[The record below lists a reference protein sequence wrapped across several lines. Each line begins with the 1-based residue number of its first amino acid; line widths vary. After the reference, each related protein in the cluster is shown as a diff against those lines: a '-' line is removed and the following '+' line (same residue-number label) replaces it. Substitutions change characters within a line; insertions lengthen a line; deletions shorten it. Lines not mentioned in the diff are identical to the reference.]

1 MRTAN
6 TILLALIGT
15 AAAFAQF
22 PDFGRVKLT
31 FEQRFR
37 YESREGVNFGRDPDL
52 FTGLARTR
60 LGVSVKAASWL
71 KLSAMAQ
78 DSRAPWYGRFA
89 PNTVRDP
96 LDLQEAYF
104 EMFGDRKTG
113 FGMTAGRMMLNY
125 GETRLIGSPQWGNLA
140 RTWDHARAYYRL
152 PRARFEVL
160 LVSPVKVRIGDFN
173 RPVLGDRIWGT
184 YNSFPDIYRKS
195 LLEVYALRHDQNR
208 PGGFTGGSSATGADK
223 LGVNTFGFRVA
234 GPFAAGT
241 KYSVEVAA
249 QTGKVGPARQ
259 RAAALAT
266 SVSRRWLAG
275 KRALDLSGEYKFASR
290 TFDQMY
296 PANHDKF
303 GHQDLFGWRNLHN
316 ARSIATC
323 GVTKNLAL
331 NFMYNSIWLA
341 SAREALY
348 NGAGRPITRSA
359 AGTAGR
365 HVGQETDLFATYKF
379 SHFQLGA
386 GYGYFFKGRFIE
398 RTTPGIR
405 PTYLYLFHTFSF

>member
-1 MRTAN
+1 MRTVNA
-6 TILLALIGT
+6 ILLVLIGPV
-15 AAAFAQF
+15 AVLAQF

-37 YESREGVNFGRDPDL
+37 YEEREGMNFGRDPDL

-60 LGVSVKAASWL
+60 LGVNVKAASWL

-78 DSRAPWYGRFA
+78 DSRAPWYGPNA

-96 LDLQEAYF
+96 VDLQEAYV

-125 GETRLIGSPQWGNLA
+125 GEARLIGSPQWGNLA
-140 RTWDHARAYYRL
+140 RTWDHARAYYRM

-160 LVSPVKVRIGDFN
+160 LVSPVKVRIGEFN
-173 RPVLGDRIWGT
+173 RPVFGDRIWGT
-184 YNSFPDIYRKS
+184 YNAFPDVYRKN
-195 LLEVYALRHDQNR
+195 LLEVYLLRHDQNR
-208 PGGFTGGSSATGADK
+208 PGGFTGGSSRTGTDK
-223 LGVNTFGFRVA
+223 LGVNTFGFRAA

-241 KYSVEVAA
+241 KYSVEAAA
-249 QTGKVGPARQ
+249 QTGKVGPAQ
-259 RAAALAT
+259 HRAGAWVASL
-266 SVSRRWLAG
+266 SRRWTAG
-275 KRALDLSGEYKFASR
+275 KRALDISGEYKFASR
-290 TFDQMY
+290 TFDQLY

-316 ARSIATC
+316 ARSLATY
-323 GVTKNLAL
+323 GVTKSLAM
-331 NFMYNSIWLA
+331 NFMYNSFWLA

-348 NGAGRPITRSA
+348 NGAGRPIARSA
-359 AGTAGR
+359 VGTAGR
-365 HVGQETDLFATYKF
+365 HVGQETDLFATYRY

-386 GYGYFFKGRFIE
+386 GYGYFFKGGFIDKA
-398 RTTPGIR
+398 TPGVR
-405 PTYLYLFHTFSF
+405 PTYLYIFHTLSF